1 MIQIT
6 TDKEFLLS
14 IGVEPYDP
22 EQFVQEEKD
31 RVRTMVV
38 QVVAILQLAAIV
50 AGLVWTSI

>member
-1 MIQIT
+1 LIQIT